1 MRTKSERSVDLAAAA
16 AAASASAISVYY
28 YHSKMMTMTCS
39 DSERQ
44 SESCLFVL
52 NRDCFLCMQFL
63 FGCIDEFRV

>member
-39 DSERQ
+39 ER
-44 SESCLFVL
+44 ESSLFVL
-52 NRDCFLCMQFL
+52 NRDCFLYAHAVLVC
-63 FGCIDEFRV
+63 CIDEFRV